1 MPLPTISI
9 GSILEA
15 QIIKGLTSV
24 GNDIATRARSNASKY
39 PRIQQAIS
47 VGEVKS
53 EGGRYTIEI
62 KIDARAKGPAPEA
75 AAFEYGSGIHNPDNP
90 QTYVIK
96 PKNKN
101 ALAFFWDKVDADTK
115 PGKKFI
121 RISPTTGKAMFRYVD
136 HPGVTADPYMK
147 PAIDSIRTKIPL
159 FFGGLILKA
168 YRNAVPKVTVI
179 K

>member
-1 MPLPTISI
+1 MPIPTIPVNA
-9 GSILEA
+9 ILEA
-15 QIIKGLTSV
+15 SIIKGLTSV
-24 GNDIATRARSNASKY
+24 GTSIANQAISNASKY
-39 PRIQQAIS
+39 PHIQQAIS

-62 KIDARAKGPAPEA
+62 RVDASKGGPAPEA

-90 QTYVIK
+90 KTYKIA

-101 ALAFFWDKVDADTK
+101 ALAFFWDKVDESSPT
-115 PGKKFI
+115 GKKF
-121 RISPTTGKAMFRYVD
+121 RGISKTTGKAIFNYVD
-136 HPGVTADPYMK
+136 HPGVEADPYLK
-147 PAIDSIRTKIPL
+147 PAINSFRTKIPL
-159 FFGGLILKA
+159 FFGGLVSKA